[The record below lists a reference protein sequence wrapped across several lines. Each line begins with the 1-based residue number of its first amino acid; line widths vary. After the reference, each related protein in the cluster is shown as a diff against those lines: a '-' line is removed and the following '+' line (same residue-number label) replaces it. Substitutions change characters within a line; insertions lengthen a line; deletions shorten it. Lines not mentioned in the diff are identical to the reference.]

1 MSSPAVEPE
10 RVLASHPRR
19 AREVARWD
27 READVVVVGYG
38 AAGACAAVEAAAA
51 GASVL
56 ALERGWRGGGTS
68 AESTGQLYMGGGT
81 PLQKACGVDD
91 DPDEMCKYLVASCG
105 PGADEAKIRLY
116 SERSVEH
123 YHWLTGHGVPFEMGL
138 VPYEQSTMPLPGAS
152 LTYTGSERAFP
163 FRELARPAPR
173 GHTVQKEG
181 VGSGELLM
189 QRLLAAASAAGAQ
202 VQPDTRAETL
212 VVDDAGR
219 VVGVVASVRGEARRV
234 RARRGVVLATGGF
247 VNDAAMLRRYAPD
260 VLRCGRAIA
269 AEGGD
274 DGSGIRMG
282 VGAGGA
288 AVRMEAAC
296 IVLSFAYGHRANI
309 RGVLVNAQGQ
319 RYVNED
325 VYQSLHGEI
334 ALRRQDGQVYLIVDD
349 SLYAAPAMGGEYAHL
364 ALRVAAVGAT
374 PEELERELGMPA
386 QSLSHTLAV
395 YNEHAARGEDPF
407 FHKER
412 CWLRPLTSPPF
423 AAFDLRVGDAP
434 YQVFTLGGLWTRP
447 TGEVLDADGESVPG
461 LYAAG
466 RTASGIPAQGYNS
479 GLSLADCTWSG
490 RLAGQSAAKG
500 GAS

>member
-1 MSSPAVEPE
+1 
-10 RVLASHPRR
+10 
-19 AREVARWD
+19 
-27 READVVVVGYG
+27 
-38 AAGACAAVEAAAA
+38 
-51 GASVL
+51 
-56 ALERGWRGGGTS
+56 
-68 AESTGQLYMGGGT
+68 
-81 PLQKACGVDD
+81 
-91 DPDEMCKYLVASCG
+91 
-105 PGADEAKIRLY
+105 
-116 SERSVEH
+116 
-123 YHWLTGHGVPFEMGL
+123 
-138 VPYEQSTMPLPGAS
+138 
-152 LTYTGSERAFP
+152 
-163 FRELARPAPR
+163 
-173 GHTVQKEG
+173 
-181 VGSGELLM
+181 
-189 QRLLAAASAAGAQ
+189 
-202 VQPDTRAETL
+202 
-212 VVDDAGR
+212 
-219 VVGVVASVRGEARRV
+219 
-234 RARRGVVLATGGF
+234 
-247 VNDAAMLRRYAPD
+247 
-260 VLRCGRAIA
+260 
-269 AEGGD
+269 
-274 DGSGIRMG
+274 
-282 VGAGGA
+282 
-288 AVRMEAAC
+288 MEAAC